1 MTGGNCFG
9 LGETGGGLGRER
21 GQNLLA
27 VTEKAEFTEGRG
39 LCPGGAWVNIYRETN
54 WCGFCCPGAPT
65 AVLAQEPRHIILWEG
80 FGFRE
85 AGGAGLSFL

>member
-1 MTGGNCFG
+1 MHGAGWGGW
-9 LGETGGGLGRER
+9 GGVGVWG
-21 GQNLLA
+21 
-27 VTEKAEFTEGRG
+27 GRG
-39 LCPGGAWVNIYRETN
+39 AGGVCAWVNIYRETN